1 MQELSWSCSRHA
13 RRPSRSRAQWH
24 THTTCRICTD
34 NASGATAAF
43 TLHRQATAGHYSA
56 HKPLQADG
64 GLTAYHSHQAS
75 ASLHLG
81 QGHADDDARRK
92 GGGGHGEHAR
102 GRHHGRRLGAGGVA
116 RAPGCSKAGT
126 SATFGL
132 ALERRHCSL
141 RYPSSGALL
150 SGPEAAPSKRVGG
163 SVSEWAAVRGN

>member
-1 MQELSWSCSRHA
+1 MQALNDAHGT
-13 RRPSRSRAQWH
+13 RRPSDAVAHRHAASAQ
-24 THTTCRICTD
+24 TTPAEQRRPLLCT
-34 NASGATAAF
+34 GHCWPLLCT
-43 TLHRQATAGHYSA
+43 QATTGRRWPYRVTL
-56 HKPLQADG
+56 P
-64 GLTAYHSHQAS
+64 SHQAS

-81 QGHADDDARRK
+81 QGHADDDARRE
-92 GGGGHGEHAR
+92 GGGGHGEHAQ

-163 SVSEWAAVRGN
+163 SVSEWAGAVRGN